1 MGRCYGRFRPE
12 GKIDG
17 WPGSHDAATLRPD
30 MTMQFVEVARA
41 VTTQAAQPSTLDT
54 LLTPAAVVD
63 LDRMESNLDRMAQ
76 YVRQHRL
83 GLRPH
88 TKTHKTPGLAAEQ
101 IRRGA
106 IGLTVA
112 QLHEAQ
118 VMGDVSPD
126 ILLAHPPV
134 GPAKLRR
141 LFSLPAGLRLIVALD
156 SIDAL
161 DALARAA
168 VAHGREIGV
177 LIELDLGMRR
187 VGIAD
192 VADAVQL
199 CRRCSTREG
208 VSWRGI
214 MFYPGHVREHVTRQD
229 DALARLDADL
239 ATVLAA
245 LGNAGLSP
253 AIVSAGS
260 TPTAFAS
267 HRIRGL
273 TEIRPGTYIY
283 NDRITAEIGACSWEE
298 CAYTV
303 LATVVST
310 AVPGQAV
317 VDAGSK
323 ALFREEMRGS
333 VANGFG
339 ALLDRPDVIVQGMS
353 EEHGLLDL
361 SRTDWRPRVGDI
373 VRIVPNHVCVS
384 VNLHDTVWGVRGER
398 VERSWTVAARGWELE
413 PR

>member
-1 MGRCYGRFRPE
+1 MPFLE
-12 GKIDG
+12 
-17 WPGSHDAATLRPD
+17 A
-30 MTMQFVEVARA
+30 ARA
-41 VTTQAAQPSTLDT
+41 ATTQAAPPATLDT
-54 LLTPAAVVD
+54 LLTPAAIVD
-63 LDRMESNLDRMAQ
+63 LDRMEANLDRMAA
-76 YVRQHRL
+76 YVRRHGL

-88 TKTHKTPGLAAEQ
+88 TKTHKAPGLAAEQ

-134 GPAKLRR
+134 GAPKLRR
-141 LFSLPAGLRLIVALD
+141 LFALPAGLHLTVALD
-156 SIDAL
+156 SAAAL
-161 DALARAA
+161 DALAQAA
-168 VAHGREIGV
+168 GAHGRDIGV

-192 VADAVQL
+192 IAEAVRL
-199 CRRCSTREG
+199 CQRCSRLDG
-208 VSWRGI
+208 VTWRGI
-214 MFYPGHVREHVTRQD
+214 MFYPGHIREHVTQQD
-229 DALARLDADL
+229 EALARVD
-239 ATVLAA
+239 AA
-245 LGNAGLSP
+245 LQSALTALGDAGLTP
-253 AIVSAGS
+253 AVVSAGS
-260 TPTAFAS
+260 TPAAYAS

-283 NDRITAEIGACSWEE
+283 NDRTTAEIGACTWNE

-303 LATVVST
+303 LATVIST

-323 ALFREEMRGS
+323 ALFREELRGS
-333 VANGFG
+333 AAAGFG
-339 ALLDRPDVIVQGMS
+339 ALLDRPEVVVKGMS

-361 SRTDWRPRVGDI
+361 SRTDWQPRIGEI

-384 VNLHDTVWGVRGER
+384 VNLHDTVWGVRGDRIER
-398 VERSWTVAARGWELE
+398 RWSVPARGWELE